1 MADQKLPEKLL
12 RPVVLLHLDLENLS
26 CFQNFRITPFT
37 EQAGIHTRAVV
48 MVLEGIHAQLSIGSA
63 MEHR

>member
-12 RPVVLLHLDLENLS
+12 RPVVLLHLDLKNLS
-26 CFQNFRITPFT
+26 CFQNFRTTPFT
-37 EQAGIHTRAVV
+37 AQAAIHTSAVV
-48 MVLEGIHAQLSIGSA
+48 VVLEGIHAQLSIGSA